1 MILFSFLVFLALF
14 AVIGVASV
22 LRKQNNRHDY
32 FVAGG
37 SVSPALVGLS
47 AVATN
52 NSGYMFIGVI
62 GYTFSSGMA
71 AVWLMIGWLA
81 GDFVSSFM
89 VHKRIS
95 QESKENGHVSFPALL
110 ANWGGK
116 TNVNL
121 QRVCAVISLLFLM
134 AYAAAQLVA
143 GSKAL
148 SVLLDW
154 PASAGAVLGA
164 ALVLAYCYSGGI
176 RASIWT
182 DAAQSVVM
190 IVAMLI
196 LLVVAVS
203 NAGGADQVLSQLREI
218 PGYMDLYPAD
228 LLFPGLS
235 GLLMFII
242 GWAFGG
248 LSVIGQPQIMI
259 RFMTLE
265 DSSKIKQVRAWYY
278 SWFVAFYFMATGVG
292 ILARLYFQPDAFD
305 PELALPMMAQD
316 LLPAWLVGLTLA
328 AIFAATISTADS
340 LVLSCSSALSQDLAP
355 GNVSSMKVI
364 KGGTVLVVAV
374 SLGLAMLNNQS
385 VFSLVI
391 LAWSALGSAFAPL
404 LIARCLNWNSSQSW
418 AIAGVLVGLATVI
431 VWRYFGLQ
439 SYVFEGMPGVI
450 LGLVFLYLGHLL
462 IKYSDNKVSS

>member
-1 MILFSFLVFLALF
+1 MVLFSFLFFLSIF
-14 AVIGVASV
+14 AIIGIASI

-37 SVSPALVGLS
+37 SISPALVGLS

-62 GYTFSSGMA
+62 GYTFTSGMA
-71 AVWLMIGWLA
+71 AVWLMVGWLV
-81 GDFVSSFM
+81 GDFVSSLWIHRR
-89 VHKRIS
+89 VS
-95 QESKENGHVSFPALL
+95 EESKRNGHVSFSALL

-116 TNVNL
+116 NHPNL
-121 QRVCAVISLLFLM
+121 QRLCAFISLLFLM

-148 SVLLDW
+148 SVLLQW
-154 PASAGAVLGA
+154 PASTGVFLGA

-190 IVAMLI
+190 IVAMLV
-196 LLVVAVS
+196 LLAVALG
-203 NAGGADQVLSQLREI
+203 NAGGIQQVLNRLNDI

-228 LLFPGLS
+228 LLVPGVG
-235 GLLMFII
+235 GLLLFII

-265 DSSKIKQVRAWYY
+265 DSKKIRQVRAWYY
-278 SWFVAFYFMATGVG
+278 SWFIAFYCMATGVG
-292 ILARLYFQPDAFD
+292 ILARLYFQADAFD

-316 LLPAWLVGLTLA
+316 LLPAWMVGLTLA

-355 GNVSSMKVI
+355 GDVNNMRAI
-364 KGGTVLVVAV
+364 KGGTVLVVAI
-374 SLGLAMLNNQS
+374 SLGLALLNNQS

-404 LIARCLNWNSSQSW
+404 LIARCFHWDLHPSQ
-418 AIAGVLVGLATVI
+418 AMIGVLTGLLTVLL
-431 VWRYFGLQ
+431 WRYFELHNH
-439 SYVFEGMPGVI
+439 VFEGMPGV
-450 LGLVFLYLGHLL
+450 LTGLLFYYLCHLR
-462 IKYSDNKVSS
+462 KE